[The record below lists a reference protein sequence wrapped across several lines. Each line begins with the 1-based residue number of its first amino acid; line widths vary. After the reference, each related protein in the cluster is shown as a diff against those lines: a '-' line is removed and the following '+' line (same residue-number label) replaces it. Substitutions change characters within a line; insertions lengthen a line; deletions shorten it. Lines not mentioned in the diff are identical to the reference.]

1 MPYHLFIQTDEGA
14 LDYRGSSS
22 SREEGL
28 KGLQLAEQH
37 RLTAMLVEEVGM
49 TSRKINFQE
58 ADEIVRIA
66 DALKKEF
73 LGNYLLEQGEG
84 GNA

>member
-14 LDYRGSSS
+14 LDYRGSSL
-22 SREEGL
+22 SREEGE
-28 KGLQLAEQH
+28 KGLRLAEQH
-37 RLTAMLVEEVGM
+37 YLKAMLVEEVGS
-49 TSRKINFQE
+49 TSRRINFQE

-73 LGNYLLEQGEG
+73 LENLLLEQGEG